1 MNAQHKL
8 NRIGNR
14 LRRLARHITEL
25 NADKTSEIIKAK
37 EHNRDPNLGNIL
49 DAINRLQTRL
59 QQLQ

>member
-14 LRRLARHITEL
+14 LRRLARRITEL
-25 NADKTSEIIKAK
+25 NADKTSEIIKTK

-49 DAINRLQTRL
+49 AAINRLQTRM